1 MIWKNADSFETARK
15 MENYVGK
22 SGQFGNPPENG
33 NGSGKIRIVLKLSG
47 KWEMI
52 WKIRTFVKLS
62 GKWEMAWKN
71 PHSLNPSVKW
81 EMILKNPDSFLGTSH
96 KFIL

>member
-1 MIWKNADSFETARK
+1 MIWKNADSFETSRK

-52 WKIRTFVKLS
+52 WKNPDSFETV
-62 GKWEMAWKN
+62 WKIGN
-71 PHSLNPSVKW
+71 D
-81 EMILKNPDSFLGTSH
+81 LKNPDSFETVQKMGNHLKISGQ
-96 KFIL
+96 L